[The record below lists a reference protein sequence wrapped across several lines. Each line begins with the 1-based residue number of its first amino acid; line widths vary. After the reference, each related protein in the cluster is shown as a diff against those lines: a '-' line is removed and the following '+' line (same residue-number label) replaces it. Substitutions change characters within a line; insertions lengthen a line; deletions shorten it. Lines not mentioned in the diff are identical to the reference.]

1 MKKSRIFA
9 LLLSVCLVIT
19 ALAAPLAPITVDG
32 AQVRTIGEQGLRFTS
47 SVSISDLS
55 ANEIVEYGTVLIPSE
70 SLENDADLVIGAT
83 LDGRT
88 VAKVAALKTY
98 KEEGD
103 SRYFTAVIT
112 GIKKQNYTRAYSAR
126 AYITYREEGNEQTVY
141 SDTVTSRDV
150 YTVAKAALA
159 DTEANLTD
167 EDKAVLQAVVD
178 YVEGI
183 TVPVTFT
190 KPVENAQVPLQIE
203 VDGYEAT
210 ISWTR
215 TGGYAHTGK
224 FESGTDYTA
233 TITLTAEEAFSP
245 NDKVTINGENVT
257 PSFSADYKT
266 ITVKKT
272 FEFKDSGY
280 SGIY

>member
-19 ALAAPLAPITVDG
+19 ALAAPLAPITIDG
-32 AQVRTIGEQGLRFTS
+32 AQVRTVGAQGLRFTS
-47 SVSISDLS
+47 SVSVSDLD

-70 SLENDADLVIGAT
+70 NLSNDNDLVIGAI
-83 LDGRT
+83 LDGRE
-88 VAKVAALKTY
+88 VARVPAINIYQTK
-98 KEEGD
+98 GD

-112 GIKKQNYTRAYSAR
+112 DIKKQNYTRAYSAR
-126 AYITYREEGNEQTVY
+126 AYITYREDGKELTVY
-141 SDTVTSRDV
+141 SDTVASRDV

-159 DTEANLTD
+159 DTTANLTED
-167 EDKAVLQAVVD
+167 DKAVLQAVVD
-178 YVEGI
+178 YVDGI
-183 TVPVTFT
+183 TVPVVFT
-190 KPVENAQVPLQIE
+190 EPVEDAQVPLEIE

-233 TITLTAEEAFSP
+233 TITLTAEEAFNP

-272 FEFKDSGY
+272 YEFKDSGY